1 MWDIKWV
8 LTQVF
13 ALLSLLHWDSV
24 VKDASICLLAMQ
36 DPVTE
41 HAAAVVQK
49 LSTVY
54 IPVVV
59 VASGCGAFVH
69 TRSTSPVPVTA
80 AGVMRT
86 QVPRAKHSALVKMRW
101 EGNGVPLAVSV
112 IFAESGALY

>member
-1 MWDIKWV
+1 MKRV

-13 ALLSLLHWDSV
+13 VLLPLLHWDSV

-41 HAAAVVQK
+41 HAATVVQK